1 MLITNREYLDTLLS
15 SIVKQSCHVEGYN
28 RKHMYYRVKGFRKLC
43 HIETKK
49 VIPDI
54 DKEE

>member
-1 MLITNREYLDTLLS
+1 MLITNRDYLDSKLS
-15 SIVKQSCHVEGYN
+15 SILRRECHAEGYD
-28 RKHMYYRVKGFRKLC
+28 RKHMYYRLKGFRKLC
-43 HIETKK
+43 YIETKK

>member
-1 MLITNREYLDTLLS
+1 MLITNREYLDSKLS
-15 SIVKQSCHVEGYN
+15 TILRRACHVEGYD
-28 RKHMYYRVKGFRKLC
+28 RKHMYYRVKGLLGLC
-43 HIETKK
+43 YIETKK

>member
-1 MLITNREYLDTLLS
+1 MLITNREYLDLLLS
-15 SIVKQSCHVEGYN
+15 SKMKKACHVEGYN
-28 RKHMYYRVKGFRKLC
+28 RTHMYYRVKGFRKLC
-43 HIETKK
+43 YIQTKK

>member
-1 MLITNREYLDTLLS
+1 MLITNRDYLDSKLS
-15 SIVKQSCHVEGYN
+15 AILRHACHVEGYD
-28 RKHMYYRVKGFRKLC
+28 RKHMYYRVKGFQKLFY
-43 HIETKK
+43 IETKK

>member
-1 MLITNREYLDTLLS
+1 MLITNREYLDNKLS
-15 SIVKQSCHVEGYN
+15 SLLRHTCHVEGYD
-28 RKHMYYRVKGFRKLC
+28 RKNMYYCVKGFRKLC

-54 DKEE
+54 DKEV